1 MIRKLKWAVILMS
14 LDVLMKTGQLAA
26 SLSLLGIGWFIMTT
40 PVTKSLMNPAIKTIG
55 ISTFIAG
62 AYYKYH

>member
-1 MIRKLKWAVILMS
+1 
-14 LDVLMKTGQLAA
+14 MKTGQLAT

-55 ISTFIAG
+55 VSTFIAG